1 MTAHVLIVEDD
12 PEFIGAI
19 QEVLRGLSPGAAVRV
34 AQSRDAAMALLA
46 AEFFDIIILDLK
58 IPTADGALDADSQ
71 HGFAVFRRAQAVA
84 SGTPVF
90 VLTGSPAEDFIPE
103 LLGSARQIDIWGEGR
118 NARTV
123 DFLPK
128 YKFDAFPETMRPSLR
143 SIDTLADVELDR
155 SGVALEIA
163 DDRLIRIFARRY
175 GGARVV
181 MSLLGGGLSGAKVLR
196 LRVTNA
202 QGAPIHD
209 AVAKIGSMDAVVDE
223 GSRFDRHVARL
234 EPRATPRKL
243 ITLEA
248 GAKTSAGVFYGLAA
262 GFDETAFQAAMGAPE
277 HATATIRS
285 VEGGTDQWR
294 NGVNQS
300 RRTVQDIRRRLLR
313 DEHLEAVLRQQDLG
327 WVAEFEKMAVQ
338 TRWCCGHGDM
348 HGENVLVAADG
359 SAVIIDYGDVDEG
372 TASLDPV
379 TLELSL
385 LFHPK
390 GPLHGGAWPTHGQAA
405 SWGNLDQY
413 VQGCPAEAFVRE
425 CRAWAG
431 RAAAGNREIA
441 VTAFAYL
448 MRQLKY
454 EDTDKALALALLNG
468 VKAFYDAT

>member
-1 MTAHVLIVEDD
+1 MTAYVLIVEDD

-19 QEVLRGLSPGAAVRV
+19 QEVLRGMSPGVTVQV
-34 AQSRDAAMALLA
+34 AQSRDAAMALLV

-58 IPTADGALDADSQ
+58 IPTTDGALDADSQ
-71 HGFAVFRRAQAVA
+71 HGFAVFTRAQTVA

-90 VLTGSPAEDFIPE
+90 VLTGSPAEDFISD
-103 LLGSARQIDIWGEGR
+103 LVGNARQVDVWGEGR
-118 NARTV
+118 NVSTV
-123 DFLPK
+123 AFLPK
-128 YKFDAFPETMRPSLR
+128 YKFDKFPEQMLSNLR

-155 SGVALEIA
+155 AGVALDTP

-202 QGAPIHD
+202 HGAPVHD

-234 EPRATPRKL
+234 EARATPRKL

-262 GFDETAFQAAMGAPE
+262 GFDETAFQAAIAAPE
-277 HATATIRS
+277 HAAAAVRS
-285 VEGGTDQWR
+285 VEAGTRQWSE
-294 NGVNQS
+294 GVNQS
-300 RRTVQDIRRRLLR
+300 RRTVQEVRRRLLK
-313 DEHLEAVLRQQDLG
+313 DEHVVAVLGQHDLG
-327 WVAEFEKMAVQ
+327 WVTEFEKAPVQ
-338 TRWCCGHGDM
+338 TRWCCSHGDM
-348 HGENVLVAADG
+348 HGENVLVSPDG

-390 GPLHGGAWPTHGQAA
+390 GPLRGGAWPSHAQAA

-425 CRAWAG
+425 CRSWAG
-431 RAAAGNREIA
+431 RVAAGNREVA

-454 EDTDKALALALLNG
+454 DDTDKALALALLTG
-468 VKAFYDAT
+468 VKALYDAT

>member
-1 MTAHVLIVEDD
+1 MTAYVLIVEDD
-12 PEFIGAI
+12 PEFVGAI

-34 AQSRDAAMALLA
+34 AQSRDTAVALLA
-46 AEFFDIIILDLK
+46 AEFFDIIVLDLK
-58 IPTADGALDADSQ
+58 IPTTDGALDADSQ

-84 SGTPVF
+84 SGTPVV
-90 VLTGSPAEDFIPE
+90 VLTGSPAEDFISE
-103 LLGSARQIDIWGEGR
+103 LLGSARKIDIWGDGR
-118 NARTV
+118 NACSV

-128 YKFDAFPETMRPSLR
+128 YRFDGFPERIRPSLR

-155 SGVALEIA
+155 NGIALEIA

-181 MSLLGGGLSGAKVLR
+181 ISMLGGGLSGAKVLR
-196 LRVTNA
+196 LLVTNA
-202 QGAPIHD
+202 QGAPVHD
-209 AVAKIGSMDAVVDE
+209 AVAKIGSMDAVVNE

-234 EPRATPRKL
+234 EPSATPRKL

-262 GFDETAFQAAMGAPE
+262 GFGETAFQAAMGAPE
-277 HATATIRS
+277 HGTTTIRS
-285 VEGGTDQWR
+285 VEGGTDHWR
-294 NGVNQS
+294 KGVGQS
-300 RRTVQDIRRRLLR
+300 RRTVQDIRRRLLT
-313 DEHLEAVLRQQDLG
+313 DEQLEAVLQQHDLG
-327 WVAEFEKMAVQ
+327 WVAEFEKLPVQ
-338 TRWCCGHGDM
+338 TRWCCAHGDM
-348 HGENVLVAADG
+348 HGENVLVSPDG

-390 GPLHGGAWPTHGQAA
+390 GPLRGGAWPTHAQAA

-413 VQGCPAEAFVRE
+413 LQGCPTESFVRE

-468 VKAFYDAT
+468 VKALYDAT